1 MKSKIATNYGKFLK
15 SLSDNSKPSS
25 KDTSFQIFYDLF
37 KIREFQWNYKLKVQ
51 RNVDYSLSDIF
62 QDIIAH
68 YIRLNLSKEFEV
80 FLEYKKG
87 ISRPDILI
95 KKNGNYWAIIEVKTT
110 IGWNRDLVKD
120 GQHTQ
125 RLEELSKVFNVPI
138 ERIFYIFES
147 SRNVNKS
154 FANEFGKTSREKYND
169 IFPLFST
176 SAAPY
181 YLTKNKRVHKKYS
194 DNEILEI
201 YSNSKITD
209 FKDII
214 KKINKE

>member
-1 MKSKIATNYGKFLK
+1 
-15 SLSDNSKPSS
+15 
-25 KDTSFQIFYDLF
+25 
-37 KIREFQWNYKLKVQ
+37 
-51 RNVDYSLSDIF
+51 
-62 QDIIAH
+62 
-68 YIRLNLSKEFEV
+68 LNLPKEFEV

-95 KKNGNYWAIIEVKTT
+95 KKDGNYWSIIEVKTT
-110 IGWNRDLVKD
+110 IGWNRDLIKD

-125 RLEELSKVFNVPI
+125 RLEELSNLFNVPL

-154 FANEFGKTSREKYND
+154 FANEFGSPSREKYND
-169 IFPLFST
+169 IFPLFSI

-181 YLTKNKRVHKKYS
+181 YLTKNKKAHKRYS
-194 DNEILEI
+194 DKEILEI

-214 KKINKE
+214 KRILGE